1 MTESKKVLTLINCY
15 GHCASSE
22 TVLRVDMSL
31 ESTLNNFDS
40 LIPDGI
46 ETKPNL
52 STGIALDNLDINLE
66 TLPGADNIYHTYGI
80 CHQAIKETNEIETE
94 ESSEIHLNLN
104 QPPNQLQHQ
113 STAPKSKKRKL
124 SRFSKAT
131 PSPIGKKK
139 KLSFKFSF
147 SNNKVCPSVSYL
159 KQRYSLDDGCKPFLE
174 NTNVGRLEYTTIP

>member
-31 ESTLNNFDS
+31 ESTLNNSDS

-66 TLPGADNIYHTYGI
+66 TLPGADNIYHTYRI
-80 CHQAIKETNEIETE
+80 CHQAIKETNETETE

-131 PSPIGKKK
+131 PSPIGKKRN
-139 KLSFKFSF
+139 SP
-147 SNNKVCPSVSYL
+147 SNLVFLTTKSVHQY
-159 KQRYSLDDGCKPFLE
+159 R
-174 NTNVGRLEYTTIP
+174 I

>member
-1 MTESKKVLTLINCY
+1 MTGSKKVLTLINRY

-22 TVLRVDMSL
+22 TVQRVDMSL
-31 ESTLNNFDS
+31 ESTLSNSDS

-66 TLPGADNIYHTYGI
+66 TLSGADNIHHTYGI

-131 PSPIGKKK
+131 PSPIGKKRN
-139 KLSFKFSF
+139 SP
-147 SNNKVCPSVSYL
+147 SNLFFLTTKSVHQY
-159 KQRYSLDDGCKPFLE
+159 R
-174 NTNVGRLEYTTIP
+174 I

>member
-31 ESTLNNFDS
+31 ESTLNNSDS

-131 PSPIGKKK
+131 PSPIGKKRN
-139 KLSFKFSF
+139 SP
-147 SNNKVCPSVSYL
+147 SNLVFLTTKSVHQY
-159 KQRYSLDDGCKPFLE
+159 R
-174 NTNVGRLEYTTIP
+174 I